1 MKNYCFII
9 SREHLKISM
18 TQWANRA
25 WWGPLCWNEA
35 QMRPR
40 RPVQTEYLYLF
51 LYLYLNIYLYLY
63 LGGTI
68 LFKWGANEAETSSPV
83 LAVVSSAPPK
93 CGSPLTSL
101 TTRVTME
108 KEEKKSEP
116 VKDKDH
122 KWRNRNHHQS
132 PQKNKEKKSEIA
144 KDKDHELRNRQNERI
159 CATQSKL
166 FF

>member
-1 MKNYCFII
+1 
-9 SREHLKISM
+9 M

-68 LFKWGANEAETSSPV
+68 LFKWAANEAETSSPV
-83 LAVVSSAPPK
+83 LALASSAPPK
-93 CGSPLTSL
+93 CGSPTSHRGKREKEKKTTNDGIDKIKPILETQSKSFFSTQFLHIVQWVLCVSLKAWFTNFEQTLTSL
-101 TTRVTME
+101 QDSIAVSQFTN
-108 KEEKKSEP
+108 SE
-116 VKDKDH
+116 
-122 KWRNRNHHQS
+122 
-132 PQKNKEKKSEIA
+132 SETNM
-144 KDKDHELRNRQNERI
+144 LV
-159 CATQSKL
+159 
-166 FF
+166 